1 MNTDNP
7 GGTDPDDIET
17 EIARH
22 REELGRT
29 VAALSDR
36 LNVPRRAHRA
46 IERLQRLQDS
56 GGMIPLALA
65 GALAIG
71 AVLILRGKRA
81 RR

>member
-7 GGTDPDDIET
+7 GSTDPDDIEA
-17 EIARH
+17 EIAQH

-46 IERLQRLQDS
+46 MEGFERFKNS
-56 GGMIPLALA
+56 GGMVPLALA
-65 GALAIG
+65 CAFAIG
-71 AVLILRGKRA
+71 MVLILRGKRG